1 MSLLAKYR
9 EEVVPKLKE
18 EFKLPNDFSVPKIE
32 KVVLNA
38 GVADAIAQK
47 DVLEKVKVQIAT
59 IAGQQPRITKA
70 KKSISS
76 FKLKENDQIGVM
88 VTLRGKKAWDF
99 LEKFINIVTP
109 RMRDFRGLPKNKFDK
124 SGNYSLGLPEQIIF
138 PEIDYSKIDKI
149 RGLVLTLVIKNSD
162 QEKSAKLLELLGI
175 KFRES

>member
-1 MSLLAKYR
+1 MSLQAKYKD
-9 EEVVPKLKE
+9 EAVPKLKK
-18 EFKLPNDFSVPKIE
+18 EFNLANDFSVPKIE
-32 KVVLNA
+32 KIVLNS

-88 VTLRGKKAWDF
+88 VTLRGKRAWDF

-124 SGNYSLGLPEQIIF
+124 FGNYSLGLPEQIIF

-162 QEKSAKLLELLGI
+162 QQKSAKLLELLGV